1 MKTSVEDIS
10 SVQKKI
16 TVAIP
21 AEKVDE
27 KINTAYKDLRKRA
40 KIPGFR
46 PGKVPRN
53 ILESHYGAQVAEDV
67 ARDLVNDT
75 LLKAAEEHH
84 VIPLTM
90 PVVENALVKGGKDF
104 EYTAIMEVRPDFDLE
119 SYKELELEK
128 EKCHIT
134 EEQVDKEL
142 EQVRK
147 GQGQLQALEDNR
159 AVQDGDYVTIDYE
172 AFDGDVSV
180 EGLKATNY
188 LLQVGSGDFHPDFER
203 ALIGLN
209 VGDSTEAKVDFA
221 ADHHHTQLAGKS
233 LKFNGKIK
241 SIKTLILPELDDE
254 FAKGLGSEFKDLAH
268 LKEKIRENLVKREES
283 RVDKDVK
290 NQLMDKLA
298 AHAEFELP
306 ECLVRFEVDTA
317 MRTVRDN
324 LIRSGSSFEKA
335 GLDEAKIREEMRPS
349 SEKRVRNML
358 ILEKIADKEALEVGE
373 MDLDEGF
380 KKAAEAMG
388 QDPKMLRQ
396 YYEANRLM
404 DSFKQKLLEEKTLNY
419 LLEGAKISE
428 VETRS

>member
-1 MKTSVEDIS
+1 MKTNVEDIN

-27 KINTAYKDLRKRA
+27 KIDTAYKVLRKRA

-46 PGKVPRN
+46 PGKAPRN
-53 ILESHYGAQVAEDV
+53 ILESHYGAQVSEDV

-75 LLKAAEEHH
+75 LLKAAEDHKMT
-84 VIPLTM
+84 PLTM
-90 PVVENALVKGGKDF
+90 PVVENALVKGGRDF
-104 EYTAIMEVRPDFDLE
+104 EYSAIMEVRPDFDLE
-119 SYKELELEK
+119 SYREVDLEK
-128 EKCHIT
+128 EECHIT

-147 GQGQLQALEDNR
+147 AQGQLQALENDR
-159 AVQDGDYVTIDYE
+159 AVQDGDYVAIDYE
-172 AFDGDVSV
+172 GYDGEASV

-209 VGDSTEAKVDFA
+209 VGDSVEAKVDFA
-221 ADHHHTQLAGKS
+221 ADHHHTQLAGKI
-233 LKFNGKIK
+233 LTFKGKIN
-241 SIKTLILPELDDE
+241 SVKTLVLPELDDE
-254 FAKGLGSEFKDLAH
+254 FAKGLGSEFENLNH
-268 LKEKIRENLVKREES
+268 LREKIRESLVKREES

-290 NQLMDKLA
+290 NQLLDKLA
-298 AHAEFELP
+298 SHVEFDLP
-306 ECLVRFEVDTA
+306 ECLVKFELDTA
-317 MRTVRDN
+317 MRTVQDN

-335 GLDEAKIREEMRPS
+335 GLEEAKIRQEMRPS

-358 ILEKIADKEALEVGE
+358 ILEKIAHKEALEVGE
-373 MDLDEGF
+373 TDLEEGF
-380 KKAAEAMG
+380 KKAAEGMG
-388 QDPKMLRQ
+388 QDPNMLRQ
-396 YYEANRLM
+396 YYEANQLI

-419 LLEGAKISE
+419 LLESAKISE
-428 VETRS
+428 VKTES